1 MVFSDLKLN
10 RVILEL
16 RYDRGYLYLD
26 RCGKTYLKVVEG
38 DPGWEFVQVSP
49 QIAFL
54 ENEERNMKLNFSHS
68 NINFVQEE
76 VENLNQFKA
85 KTSKII
91 PIITTELEIEVF
103 KRIGNRYW
111 FIIPTENTE
120 KGERL
125 IKNTGILNIPADK
138 VSLLGKNIKNRN
150 VVVVIENE
158 YLNYRIE
165 LKTVERDDKKIPK
178 NLKINETFN
187 PKYGLLIDVDIF
199 TVADTRTEDFN
210 ADDFIQKNYK
220 VLENNLINFIKG
232 G

>member
-26 RCGKTYLKVVEG
+26 RCGRTHLKILE
-38 DPGWEFVQVSP
+38 DPEWEFVQASP
-49 QIAFL
+49 EITL
-54 ENEERNMKLNFSHS
+54 LKNEKRNLALNFNPL
-68 NINFVQEE
+68 NIRFIQEE

-91 PIITTELEIEVF
+91 PIITTELEIKTF
-103 KRIGNRYW
+103 KRIGNRYR
-111 FIIPTENTE
+111 FILTVGSIEQGE
-120 KGERL
+120 KL
-125 IKNTGILNIPADK
+125 IRKTGILNISEDK
-138 VSLLGKNIKNRN
+138 VSLFGKSMKNSNI
-150 VVVVIENE
+150 VIIIENE

-178 NLKINETFN
+178 NLRINEAFN

-199 TVADTRTEDFN
+199 TVVDVKTEDFN
-210 ADDFIQKNYK
+210 PDDFIQKNYK
-220 VLENNLINFIKG
+220 VLENNLIDFVKG